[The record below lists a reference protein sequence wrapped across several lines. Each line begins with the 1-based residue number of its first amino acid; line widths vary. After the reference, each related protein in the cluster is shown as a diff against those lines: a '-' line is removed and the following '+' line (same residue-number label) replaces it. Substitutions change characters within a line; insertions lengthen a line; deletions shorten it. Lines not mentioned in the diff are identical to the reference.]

1 MSRNGNYIELAIARL
16 ASLGITIQPQSDNPI
31 LPLIERVAE
40 YGESESLHIARVM
53 QQAEV
58 FNAAVRDR
66 IASMEIAN
74 RYESIVTEFKFVKQD
89 LQAMVGWMGDGKLSF
104 SEKAKMKWMNLRR
117 GTMADRF
124 INVRAIYLA
133 VARDAKE
140 QLDCE
145 SEILE
150 AYQDFRLSIKEC
162 EINAQRML
170 ETANT
175 RLQEMNDRLQK
186 ATADCNVE
194 GLAGEPKAK
203 ADLARDECIRGL
215 KEEDSRFQI
224 ILDLANNLKI
234 AYGTSE
240 AVFARL
246 QQTHGVKE
254 RVYQQ
259 SVSFFSTNE
268 VAFTALAAT
277 FNTTQGL
284 AETTN
289 TLEAMKSGID
299 DSLETLTELGQKQLE
314 QGIAAG
320 YGATTS
326 AESVAKLV
334 NAIVSFEETS
344 HQMITDLRKGAQAN
358 AMALEKAVNDAKDRY
373 SKLGV
378 AV

>member
-1 MSRNGNYIELAIARL
+1 MTNNGNYIELAIARL
-16 ASLGITIQPQSDNPI
+16 ASLGIIIQPQGENPI
-31 LPLIERVAE
+31 LPLIEKVAV

-74 RYESIVTEFKFVKQD
+74 RYEQIVTEFKSVKED
-89 LQAMVGWMGDGKLSF
+89 LQAMVRWMEDGKLGF
-104 SEKAKMKWMNLRR
+104 GEKVKMKWMNLRR

-124 INVRAIYLA
+124 TSVREIYLA
-133 VARDAKE
+133 VAKDAKD
-140 QLDCE
+140 QLECE
-145 SEILE
+145 NEILN
-150 AYQDFRLSIKEC
+150 AYQDFRLSIKES
-162 EINAQRML
+162 EVSAQRML
-170 ETANT
+170 ETAKAKLKEIN
-175 RLQEMNDRLQK
+175 ERLQK
-186 ATADCNVE
+186 ATVACAVE
-194 GLAGEPKAK
+194 GLTGEQKAL
-203 ADLARDECIRGL
+203 ADLARDECIREQ
-215 KEEDSRFQI
+215 KDEDSRFQI
-224 ILDLANNLKI
+224 ILDLANNLKV

-259 SVSFFSTNE
+259 SVSFFATNE

-277 FNTTQGL
+277 FNSTQGL

-289 TLEAMKSGID
+289 TLEAMKSGIN
-299 DSLETLTELGQKQLE
+299 DSLETLADLGQKQLE
-314 QGIAAG
+314 QGIQAG

-334 NAIVSFEETS
+334 DAIVLFEATS
-344 HQMITDLRKGAQAN
+344 HKAITDLRQGAVQN
-358 AMALEKAVNDAKDRY
+358 ALALEQAVNDAKDRY